1 MKRGKAMTR
10 KFALVG
16 AVVSLAVAQA
26 ASAQQI
32 TKPLSALSSNY
43 AVGKISCHGVNNV
56 PLTADRDQS
65 LPLQLVAK
73 LKCGEQVSV
82 VTDGEDYTIGVR
94 TADGKNG
101 YVARIYLLI
110 SADDSARPAHQV
122 SSATVQNGI
131 ARWQPGGAGSDQF
144 SEDDSVVESLTVNGV
159 TVQVSL
165 HDTGWK
171 MRANVAVTN
180 ANTEHVYVNPARF
193 TLEERTP
200 VAKSLPYQDP
210 HKLVNAATHQILW
223 TNASAY
229 APEGQWSQP
238 SASVVSTSYKMP
250 ASTNASQALFSAPQN
265 TTEPKE
271 AVFKEGPVAA
281 NGTVSGAAWF
291 ERDKKAGQLVL
302 RVPVDGVVFEFPF
315 SFNHDK

>member
-1 MKRGKAMTR
+1 MKEGKAMTR

-16 AVVSLAVAQA
+16 GVASLALAQA

-32 TKPLSALSSNY
+32 TKPLSSLSSNY
-43 AVGKISCHGVNNV
+43 AVGKVSCHGVNSV
-56 PLTADRDQS
+56 PLTADQDQS
-65 LPLQLVAK
+65 LPLQLVTK

-82 VTDGEDYTIGVR
+82 LSDGEGYTVGVR

-110 SADDSARPAHQV
+110 SSDDSAHPAHQQA

-171 MRANVAVTN
+171 LRANVVVAN
-180 ANTEHVYVNPARF
+180 A
-193 TLEERTP
+193 
-200 VAKSLPYQDP
+200 
-210 HKLVNAATHQILW
+210 
-223 TNASAY
+223 
-229 APEGQWSQP
+229 
-238 SASVVSTSYKMP
+238 
-250 ASTNASQALFSAPQN
+250 
-265 TTEPKE
+265 
-271 AVFKEGPVAA
+271 
-281 NGTVSGAAWF
+281 
-291 ERDKKAGQLVL
+291 
-302 RVPVDGVVFEFPF
+302 
-315 SFNHDK
+315 

>member
-1 MKRGKAMTR
+1 MTR
-10 KFALVG
+10 KFALVS
-16 AVVSLAVAQA
+16 AVASLALAQA
-26 ASAQQI
+26 ASGQQI
-32 TKPLSALSSNY
+32 TKPLSSLSSNY
-43 AVGKISCHGVNNV
+43 AVGKISCHGVNSV

-82 VTDGEDYTIGVR
+82 LTDGEDYTIGVR
-94 TADGKNG
+94 TGDGKNG

-110 SADDSARPAHQV
+110 SSDDSPRPVHQQA

-131 ARWQPGGAGSDQF
+131 ALWQPGGAGSDQF

-171 MRANVAVTN
+171 MRANVVVVN

-200 VAKSLPYQDP
+200 VAKSLPLEDSR
-210 HKLVNAATHQILW
+210 KLVNAPEHQILW

-229 APEGQWSQP
+229 APEGTWSQP
-238 SASVVSTSYKMP
+238 SASVVSTSYKVP
-250 ASTNASQALFSAPQN
+250 ASTDTTQALFS
-265 TTEPKE
+265 TTQKTQPKE
-271 AVFKEGPVAA
+271 AVFHEGQVAA
-281 NGTVSGAAWF
+281 NGKVSGAVWF
-291 ERDKKAGQLVL
+291 ERDKKAEQLVL
-302 RVPVDGVVFEFPF
+302 RVPVDTVVFEFPL